1 MTRREIREE
10 VFLLLFQN
18 ELSGIDIDETT
29 EACEEAFE
37 MEKNSEAVSTAKKIV
52 EKYGELDEII
62 GKYSEKREVSRI
74 SKVNKTIL
82 RLAVYEVRYCPNIP
96 AKVAANEAVELSK
109 KYAEKQDSAFING
122 VLGSFIKDSGN
133 DSE

>member
-37 MEKNSEAVSTAKKIV
+37 LEKNSEAVATAKKV
-52 EKYGELDEII
+52 SEKYEELDKII

-74 SKVNKTIL
+74 SRVNKTIL
-82 RLAVYEVRYCPNIP
+82 RLAVYEIMYCPNVP

-109 KYAEKQDSAFING
+109 KYADKQDSAFING
-122 VLGSFIKDSGN
+122 VLGSFIKDNGN

>member
-37 MEKNSEAVSTAKKIV
+37 MEKSGEAVATAKKIA
-52 EKYGELDEII
+52 EKYSELDEII

-82 RLAVYEVRYCPNIP
+82 RLAVYEILYCPNIP

-122 VLGSFIKDSGN
+122 VIGSFIKDSGN
-133 DSE
+133 DRE

>member
-62 GKYSEKREVSRI
+62 GKYSKKREVSRI

-82 RLAVYEVRYCPNIP
+82 RLAVYEVLYCPNIP